1 MKYKFIIIVYSVFF
15 ITGIGMELNATNF
28 ADSIGFSAE
37 GIARGNA
44 MTATTNEWSSVFYN
58 IAGLGK
64 TRGFEKESK
73 KQTENDT
80 GLTKT
85 PNPTVDREHLP
96 NQFALTAMIIQPRL
110 RLSIFN
116 SSKIPDTMNNKPYGF
131 LLLGATFDIN
141 NIHKLPAFIS
151 SARFGFGLGMNMDG
165 SIAKAITMDPR
176 KHDFL
181 MYGRQIQRLSL
192 YAGLG
197 IGLFK
202 DVVGF
207 GVGFNFSITGKAS
220 IIPEKH
226 ITGIPMIPVGIAE
239 LDLNFDPDLVAGIYI
254 SPGNRGNILKG
265 LELGASY
272 RMESKWRLF
281 PLAVIASILGSQ
293 IPASLNLAIL
303 DYYQPHTITAG
314 IAYTRS
320 IVTVSADVD
329 YQIWSMFTNMST
341 KSLQYYNLPK
351 FRDIVLY
358 KIGFKFAALNWL
370 SIMFGYYYQPSILAK
385 STGSTLNML
394 LDGSIKW
401 GMYNYLDN
409 DKHVASLGLKFMPII
424 DSFKGRINITLS
436 YQFQYLAEKSEKK
449 YSDIA
454 TATYISNPPYS
465 YGGMHHAFICEIG
478 FRI

>member
-1 MKYKFIIIVYSVFF
+1 MKYKIIIMLHSVFF
-15 ITGIGMELNATNF
+15 LICIGIELNATNI

-37 GIARGNA
+37 GVARGNA
-44 MTATTNEWSSVFYN
+44 MTASTNEWSSVFYN

-64 TRGFEKESK
+64 TRGFPKEPQ
-73 KQTENDT
+73 KQIENDT
-80 GLTKT
+80 DGTAT
-85 PNPTVDREHLP
+85 TNPAVDREHLP
-96 NQFALTAMIIQPRL
+96 NQFALSAMMMQPRL
-110 RLSIFN
+110 KLAIFN
-116 SSKIPDTMNNKPYGF
+116 SSKIPDTIKNKPYGF
-131 LLLGATFDIN
+131 ILLGATFDIN
-141 NIHKLPAFIS
+141 NIHKLPPMIS

-165 SIAKAITMDPR
+165 SIAKAVTMDPR

-181 MYGRQIQRLSL
+181 MYGRQVQRLVL

-202 DVVGF
+202 DVIGF
-207 GVGFNFSITGKAS
+207 GVGLNFSIAGKARV
-220 IIPEKH
+220 IPEKH

-293 IPASLNLAIL
+293 LPAMMNLAIL
-303 DYYQPHTITAG
+303 DFYQPHTITTG
-314 IAYTRS
+314 VAYTRS
-320 IVTVSADVD
+320 IVTVSVDVD
-329 YQIWSMFTNMST
+329 YQMWSMFTNMST
-341 KSLQYYNLPK
+341 KSLQYYNLPDL
-351 FRDIVLY
+351 RDILLY
-358 KIGFKFAALNWL
+358 KIGFKFAVLDWL
-370 SIMFGYYYQPSILAK
+370 SVMFGYYFQPSILAK
-385 STGSTLNML
+385 STGGTLNML
-394 LDGSIKW
+394 LNGSIKW

-409 DKHVASLGLKFMPII
+409 DKHVASVGLRFMPII
-424 DSFKGRINITLS
+424 DSFKGRVNIILS

-454 TATYISNPPYS
+454 TATYVANPPYS
-465 YGGMHHAFICEIG
+465 YGGMHHALICEIG